1 MARVLGR
8 LGGCLVAALLCA
20 GTPALAQSA
29 DGKGVFAHR
38 VDVMKQLGKPF
49 YLVLRRVA
57 KGSAPFGPDT
67 VAAADEVQRLAPEI
81 GPALFTAGSDVGGSK
96 IKPEIF
102 GQPERVATLSRSV
115 QEAVARLGAAAKSGD
130 QAALAGAYEAA
141 NDACMNCHNAFR
153 VAE

>member
-1 MARVLGR
+1 MARIMVWLRIGLG
-8 LGGCLVAALLCA
+8 AALLCVGA
-20 GTPALAQSA
+20 AALAQPV

-57 KGSAPFGPDT
+57 KGTVPFGPET
-67 VAAADEVQRLAPEI
+67 AEAADEVQRLAPEI
-81 GPALFTAGSDVGGSK
+81 APALFSAGSDVGGSK

-115 QEAVARLGAAAKSGD
+115 QEAVARLTAAAKSGD
-130 QAALAGAYEAA
+130 QAALAAAYEAA
-141 NDACMNCHNAFR
+141 NDACMTCHNAFR
-153 VAE
+153 LAE

>member
-1 MARVLGR
+1 MIRVAGW
-8 LGGCLVAALLCA
+8 LVAALVCA
-20 GTPALAQSA
+20 GMGSAVGALAQPV

-57 KGSAPFGPDT
+57 KGTTPYGPDT
-67 VAAADEVQRLAPEI
+67 VAAAEEVQRLAPEI
-81 GPALFTAGSDVGGSK
+81 APALFTAGSDVGGSK

-102 GQPERVATLSRSV
+102 GQPERVASLTRAV
-115 QEAVARLGAAAKSGD
+115 QETVARLTAAAKSGD
-130 QAALAGAYEAA
+130 QAAMAAAYDAA

-153 VAE
+153 VAD